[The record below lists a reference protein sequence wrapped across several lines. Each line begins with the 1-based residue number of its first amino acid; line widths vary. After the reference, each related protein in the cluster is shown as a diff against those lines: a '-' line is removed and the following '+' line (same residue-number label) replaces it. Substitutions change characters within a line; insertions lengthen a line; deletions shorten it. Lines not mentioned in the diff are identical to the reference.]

1 MDQKELYERNWS
13 NRLIRNPEMWPI
25 NTIIKKILKGNGRI
39 LEIGPGI
46 WPKSPIASTF
56 FLELTEVGAA
66 NLRKVG
72 ARASTGSIENIPFQ
86 DCSFDIVVALEVI
99 EHVPNV
105 QKSFSDV
112 KRVLKRGGYFI
123 FSTPVHQKLWT
134 HFDTLAGHLRRFNP
148 TMLLKYTLSN
158 DLRLIKFTGRKDAP
172 LFISNLNALME
183 IRFRSIFTF
192 FSEMGLNLLSSVHGS
207 KIYRELNKQ
216 AYDHKLWLE
225 PNLFLNMSKKFGNVT
240 LICRKKLN

>member
-25 NTIIKKILKGNGRI
+25 NTIITKILKGRGRI

-46 WPKSPIASTF
+46 WPKSPIASTI
-56 FLELTEVGAA
+56 FLELTEIGAV
-66 NLRKVG
+66 NLKKVG

-86 DCSFDIVVALEVI
+86 DGTFDIVVALEVI

-105 QKSFSDV
+105 QKSFYDV
-112 KRVLKRGGYFI
+112 TRVLKRGGYFI

-148 TMLLKYTLSN
+148 IMLLKYAVNN
-158 DLRLIKFTGRKDAP
+158 DLRLIKFTGRRDVP
-172 LFISNLNALME
+172 LIVSNVNALME
-183 IRFRSIFTF
+183 IRFRSVLIF
-192 FSEMGLNLLSSVHGS
+192 FSEIGLSILSSVHRS
-207 KIYRELNKQ
+207 KIYRGLNKQ
-216 AYDHKLWLE
+216 AYDLELWSE
-225 PNLFLNMSKKFGNVT
+225 PNLFVNMSKKLGNVT
-240 LICRKKLN
+240 LICQKN